1 MIVHPNFDPVAISIG
16 SLSVHWYGLMYLLGF
31 GAGLVLGRYRAGKT
45 GLDWKKDEIFDLV
58 FYMAM
63 GAVLGGRLGYVLFYN
78 PGFYLAHPLD
88 AIAIWDGGM
97 SFHGG
102 LIGVL
107 GAIPLYAK
115 KTHRRFFDVADFLA
129 PLVPAGL
136 FFGRLGNFI
145 NQELWGRPTDLPWGV
160 LFSTAPDFPR
170 HPSQLYEAGL
180 EGLVLFV
187 LVWWYASRPRPA
199 GKISGLF
206 LVGYG
211 LARFFV
217 EFFREPDGHLG
228 PVLMDWVTMG
238 QLLSLPMILAGWYLL
253 TIRRVKP

>member
-16 SLSVHWYGLMYLLGF
+16 PLSVHWYGLMYLLGF
-31 GAGLVLGRYRAGKT
+31 GAGLVLGRYRAGKS
-45 GLDWKKDEIFDLV
+45 GSGWKEDEIFDLV
-58 FYMAM
+58 FFMAM

-78 PGFYLAHPLD
+78 PGFYMAHPLD
-88 AIAIWDGGM
+88 VVAVWDGGM

-102 LIGVL
+102 LLGVL
-107 GAIPLYAK
+107 AAIPLYAK
-115 KTHRRFFDVADFLA
+115 KTQRRFFDVSDFLA

-145 NQELWGRPTDLPWGV
+145 NQELWGRPTEMPWGV
-160 LFSTAPDFPR
+160 LFHTAPDAAR

-187 LVWWYASRPRPA
+187 LLWWYAARPRPA

-206 LVGYG
+206 LAGYG
-211 LARFFV
+211 LSRFFV

-228 PVLMDWVTMG
+228 SVLLDWVTMG
-238 QLLSLPMILAGWYLL
+238 QLLSLPMILAGWYLFAAR
-253 TIRRVKP
+253 TAKR